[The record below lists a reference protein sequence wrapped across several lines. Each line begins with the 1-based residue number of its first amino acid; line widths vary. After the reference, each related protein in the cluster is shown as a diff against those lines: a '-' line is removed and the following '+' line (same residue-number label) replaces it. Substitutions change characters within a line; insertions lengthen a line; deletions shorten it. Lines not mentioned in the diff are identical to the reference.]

1 MTTVKNKGVYF
12 IALLV
17 CASAFVL
24 IMYQFSEPTI
34 SEPCVCKCKADTQ
47 PVEQRNPAAA
57 NIKNERESAS
67 SVEATTPSTNTV
79 KGDTPLTKLAKPN
92 QLPRLKTSKVE
103 GKFDKRVNKMNARC
117 RFLPDILIFGFD
129 KCGTMT
135 LRQFLS
141 VHPDI
146 FITQNDRNN
155 DFFREIAESAI
166 NHNTVPRS
174 KKTECTPKGKLRLE
188 KLVNSRYQESV
199 NRYVPNIKL
208 IAIVKEPVE
217 RIMSHYVHFVV
228 QSDKPLRMGDFDL
241 CARRLVS
248 SPLGPSPK
256 AVGNDH
262 RCDGTNQMITT
273 SMYATPLKQ
282 WIAVFGLENILI
294 IDGDNFVSNPVEE
307 LRKAED
313 FIGLEHKISESD
325 FYYDKQKKFYCIRE
339 EGNTGC
345 MAEKK
350 GRPHPPMANST
361 RKLLKDFIKPYNEEF
376 YKLIGRTFPWD
387 E

>member
-1 MTTVKNKGVYF
+1 MQNG
-12 IALLV
+12 
-17 CASAFVL
+17 
-24 IMYQFSEPTI
+24 
-34 SEPCVCKCKADTQ
+34 TQ

-57 NIKNERESAS
+57 NIKNELESAS

-79 KGDTPLTKLAKPN
+79 KGDTPWTKLVKPN
-92 QLPRLKTSKVE
+92 QLPRLKTSKIE
-103 GKFDKRVNKMNARC
+103 GKFHNRVNKMNAQC

-146 FITQNDRNN
+146 FITQNDGNN
-155 DFFREIAESAI
+155 KFFREIAESAY
-166 NHNTVPRS
+166 NHKTVPLS

-188 KLVNSRYQESV
+188 KLVNPRYPESV
-199 NRYVPNIKL
+199 KRYVPNIKL

-217 RIMSHYVHFVV
+217 RTMSHYVHFVV
-228 QSDKPLRMGDFDL
+228 QSDKPLRMVDFDL

-248 SPLGPSPK
+248 SPIGPSSK

-262 RCDGTNQMITT
+262 RCDGTNHIITT
-273 SMYATPLKQ
+273 SMYATSLKK
-282 WIAVFGLENILI
+282 WVDIFGLENILI

-325 FYYDKQKKFYCIRE
+325 FYYDKQKKFFL
-339 EGNTGC
+339 
-345 MAEKK
+345 
-350 GRPHPPMANST
+350 H
-361 RKLLKDFIKPYNEEF
+361 
-376 YKLIGRTFPWD
+376 
-387 E
+387 